1 MAEQKKDMRLICP
14 YCGEEVTKDNVLFA
28 DGNFTSNKF
37 EDTVRHDFL
46 QQCCNSWPFKNGN
59 KFSELYFK
67 PTSENIRRT
76 YKAGEN
82 KEDFPQIL
90 HVKGSEALTPSQL
103 KGKSIAQEKEALR
116 QAEIDDEERD
126 IALRVC
132 PRCHCQLPMNFG
144 LYPNINITMLGG
156 RAAGK
161 TAFLISMIHQLSSQ
175 LSMHNLG
182 TVQLEAES
190 KIYYDLQ
197 NETYKQEGGLTEAT
211 SLDERLFPFVFQ
223 YTKEGGEGSCF
234 INFYDLAGE
243 GVETAHT
250 NYMLNHLGIQQADAV
265 MLMIDP
271 NQLNN
276 GMYYSSFQRRQENH
290 DPNTGSGEGEAEQHD
305 YYSSPISEFLTK
317 AVTNKRTLGLLQNVR
332 HVIAVMTKIDQPLM
346 SEPKSFAGNCILK
359 EDLGKAHM
367 GALDT
372 PVVAEVGKDV
382 ETFYARVKGVNTKSL
397 KELIRSHFG
406 SEASVDI
413 LAVSTWT
420 RDHGMDGSEVKFQN
434 SFDES
439 ASKHRI
445 IEPFLVLLA
454 RYQMIP
460 IRNGN
465 PGPAPAKQP
474 KPAKKHWWQRG

>member
-1 MAEQKKDMRLICP
+1 M
-14 YCGEEVTKDNVLFA
+14 
-28 DGNFTSNKF
+28 
-37 EDTVRHDFL
+37 
-46 QQCCNSWPFKNGN
+46 
-59 KFSELYFK
+59 
-67 PTSENIRRT
+67 
-76 YKAGEN
+76 
-82 KEDFPQIL
+82 
-90 HVKGSEALTPSQL
+90 
-103 KGKSIAQEKEALR
+103 
-116 QAEIDDEERD
+116 
-126 IALRVC
+126 
-132 PRCHCQLPMNFG
+132 
-144 LYPNINITMLGG
+144 
-156 RAAGK
+156 
-161 TAFLISMIHQLSSQ
+161 
-175 LSMHNLG
+175 
-182 TVQLEAES
+182 
-190 KIYYDLQ
+190 
-197 NETYKQEGGLTEAT
+197 
-211 SLDERLFPFVFQ
+211 
-223 YTKEGGEGSCF
+223 
-234 INFYDLAGE
+234 
-243 GVETAHT
+243 
-250 NYMLNHLGIQQADAV
+250 
-265 MLMIDP
+265 
-271 NQLNN
+271 
-276 GMYYSSFQRRQENH
+276 
-290 DPNTGSGEGEAEQHD
+290 
-305 YYSSPISEFLTK
+305 
-317 AVTNKRTLGLLQNVR
+317 TNKRTLGLLQNVR